1 MPSLAVHLAC
11 KGKKLALAVVCSV
24 LCAGAWQAPVAAAD
38 KVVLETNAK
47 LAQLANQEDNKF
59 KLQELLETMPQVSAN
74 FKQELSD
81 KDDNLIS
88 ESRGKLYF
96 KRPNL
101 FMMHTL
107 IPDETALF
115 TRGNDI
121 YFYDS
126 AVNQVTI
133 LKMKSVESNPIMLI
147 IMDDPSRWDK
157 YYVARDRDRF
167 TLIPKQKEDFKSITI
182 SFIDHR
188 MEDSSSYIKAIDS
201 ISMRMDDGNTN
212 FYLFANQKDSVCNKD
227 FVYDLPSDVE
237 IDDQR

>member
-1 MPSLAVHLAC
+1 MAVSY
-11 KGKKLALAVVCSV
+11 KKLALALACSLV
-24 LCAGAWQAPVAAAD
+24 WSLSPVSVQAASN
-38 KVVLETNAK
+38 NAK

-59 KLQELLETMPQVSAN
+59 KLQELLETMPEVSAN
-74 FKQELSD
+74 FKQELTD

-88 ESRGKLYF
+88 DSRGKLFF
-96 KRPNL
+96 KRPNM
-101 FMMHTL
+101 FMMHTR

-133 LKMKSVESNPIMLI
+133 FKMKSVESNPIMLI
-147 IMDDPSRWDK
+147 IMDDPSRWDN
-157 YYVARDRDRF
+157 YFVARDRDRY
-167 TLIPKQKEDFKSITI
+167 TLIPRHNEDFKSITI
-182 SFIDHR
+182 SFVDHR
-188 MEDSSSYIKAIDS
+188 IEGTESYIKAIDS

-212 FYLFANQKDSVCNKD
+212 FYLFTNQKDSVSHKN
-227 FVYDLPSDVE
+227 FTYDLPHDVE